1 VTQQE
6 DVMLFLL
13 HHAVDQAAERDP
25 EQEAVRCRNQSLSY
39 AELVQRANAL
49 AHVLVNQGVRRSDR
63 VGIYLHKSLE
73 SAVAVWGILKAGAA
87 YVPLDP
93 ETPAD
98 RLFYILQ
105 HCGIRHLVTED
116 ALTAPLGCYLAQGGE
131 LDALIGI
138 QETAALPVTTISW
151 ANVYEE
157 APRQTAPA
165 VRIIEQ
171 DLAYIMYT
179 SGSTGPPK
187 GIMHTHRSG
196 LSYAQW
202 AAHEYGLGPGDR
214 IANHAPLHFD
224 ISTFDWF
231 AGALGGSTVVVMPE
245 EYSKLPASYSAL
257 LARERITVIFTVP
270 FALVQLL
277 LRGALPAR
285 DLSSMRWVIFGGE
298 PFPPKH
304 LRALMQQVGQARFSN
319 IYGPAEVNG
328 VTFHHVSVLPDEE
341 PIPIG
346 KVCPFAQALVLDED
360 DQPVGAGQ
368 SGELLIRSSTMMQ
381 GYWRR
386 PELNSKAFYRRH
398 IVPDHEEVFY
408 RTGDQV
414 QLRSDGNYL
423 FLGRKDRQIKTR
435 GFRVELD
442 EIEACL
448 LAHEDVGAAAVFV
461 VPDGAGNNQ
470 IHAAIIAREG
480 ASPDPSEL
488 TRHVAALVPWYA
500 VPAKIEFM
508 PDFPRTASDKI
519 DRRALQARH
528 VLEQTEGV

>member
-1 VTQQE
+1 
-6 DVMLFLL
+6 MLFLL
-13 HHAVDQAAERDP
+13 HHAVDRAAERDP
-25 EQEAVRCRNQSLSY
+25 EREAVRCRDQSLSY

-73 SAVAVWGILKAGAA
+73 TAIALWGILKAGAA

-93 ETPAD
+93 ETPPD

-116 ALTAPLGCYLAQGGE
+116 ALSPPLSRYLAQGGD
-131 LDALIGI
+131 LDALIGV
-138 QETAALPVTTISW
+138 EERAALPARTISW
-151 ANVYEE
+151 ACVYRGP
-157 APRQTAPA
+157 AQTPPPTA
-165 VRIIEQ
+165 IIEQ

-202 AAHEYGLGPGDR
+202 AADEYSLGSDDR

-231 AGALGGSTVVVMPE
+231 AGALGGSAVVVVPE
-245 EYSKLPASYSAL
+245 EHGKLPASYSAL
-257 LARERITVIFTVP
+257 LARERITVLFTVP

-277 LRGALPAR
+277 LRGALEAR

-304 LRALMQQVGQARFSN
+304 LRALMHQLPQARFSN

-328 VTFHHVSVLPDEE
+328 VTFHHQAGLPDEE
-341 PIPIG
+341 PVPIG
-346 KVCPFAQALVLDED
+346 KICPFAQALVLDED
-360 DQPVGAGQ
+360 DQPVPPGV
-368 SGELLIRSSTMMQ
+368 SGELLIRSPTMMQ
-381 GYWRR
+381 GYWGRTELTSRALHRR
-386 PELNSKAFYRRH
+386 QL
-398 IVPDHEEVFY
+398 VPGHEEIFY

-414 QLRSDGNYL
+414 RLSSDGIYS

-448 LAHEDVGAAAVFV
+448 LVHEEVAAAAVFV
-461 VPDGAGNNQ
+461 VPDGAGNNE

-480 ASPDPSEL
+480 ANPETFEL
-488 TRHVAALVPWYA
+488 ARHMAAQLPWYA
-500 VPAKIEFM
+500 VPAKIEFVR
-508 PDFPRTASDKI
+508 DFPRTASDKI
-519 DRRALQARH
+519 DRRALQTRG
-528 VLEQTEGV
+528 VLKQAEGVLSDEQSR